1 MKAKEMKEKAKIVI
15 PIDLAKMEGKVYYKF
30 TLTELQ
36 AFCGQ
41 LCQEQKEKCYDNFT
55 GLEGANDIL
64 NAEMPE
70 L

>member
-1 MKAKEMKEKAKIVI
+1 MTAKELKEKAFL
-15 PIDLAKMEGKVYYKF
+15 PMYFNAEGNIIGQYMY
-30 TLTELQ
+30 TEEQMQ
-36 AFCGQ
+36 AFCKQ

-64 NAEMPE
+64 NAPMPE